1 VSGRFNVCTLRRLN
15 TLVSKH
21 FSARTLF
28 CVWALRRLRFRV
40 YTFWSLQPL
49 GRPTRMVNGRYVKML
64 STGLALSQAC
74 NASGQQALV
83 PDRDLL
89 PRVLL
94 NPLQLFRRFQKGKA
108 LEAVDVMLRGT
119 HSAQGQG
126 SSGTNSA
133 QGQDSSGTR
142 LLRD

>member
-119 HSAQGQG
+119 HSAPKHHPQLR
-126 SSGTNSA
+126 TNF
-133 QGQDSSGTR
+133 
-142 LLRD
+142 